1 MTQYINELLQEVL
14 GNKEDYKCLS
24 EIIYKY
30 IIKNDES
37 KYNYIIDA
45 IQIAILSK
53 TDKFIDYQLC
63 ENIYLSIKGMQ
74 SVFNE

>member
-14 GNKEDYKCLS
+14 GNKEDYKGLS
-24 EIIYKY
+24 EIIYRY

-37 KYNYIIDA
+37 KYNYVIDA

-63 ENIYLSIKGMQ
+63 EDIYLSIKGIQ

>member
-14 GNKEDYKCLS
+14 GNKEDYKSLS

-37 KYNYIIDA
+37 KYNYVIDA

-63 ENIYLSIKGMQ
+63 EDIYLSIKGIQ